1 MKKGI
6 LYILTNESMP
16 GLIKIGRTTNIKQ
29 RLQSLDTTGV
39 PTPFKLHY
47 AIEVENYE
55 EREKLIHQGLSEH
68 RIRQNREFFKFE
80 PESARA
86 LLQAIGGKE
95 VDLEY
100 IGIAIDSEG
109 REVETEEYTNRL
121 PQAPVSTFDMLKI
134 AVGEELN
141 FTRDEKI
148 TCKVVENRKVEYKNE
163 IYSLSA
169 LTRKIMKEKYHSR
182 SNYLNGFQY
191 WKYEDEILVDRRER
205 LEKNVEE
212 ESIF

>member
-6 LYILTNESMP
+6 IYILTNESMP
-16 GLIKIGRTTNIKQ
+16 GLIKIGRTTNIKR
-29 RLQSLDTTGV
+29 RLQELDTTGV

-47 AIEVENYE
+47 AIEVENHE
-55 EREKLIHQGLSEH
+55 EREQLIHQGLSEH

-95 VDLEY
+95 VNLEY

-109 REVETEEYTNRL
+109 KEIEPEEYTNRL

-134 AVGEELN
+134 AIGEELK
-141 FTRDEKI
+141 FTRDERI
-148 TCKVVENRKVEYKNE
+148 TCRVIENRKVEYENT

-191 WKYEDEILVDRRER
+191 WKYENEILVDRRER
-205 LEKNVEE
+205 LEMNADEE
-212 ESIF
+212 RVF